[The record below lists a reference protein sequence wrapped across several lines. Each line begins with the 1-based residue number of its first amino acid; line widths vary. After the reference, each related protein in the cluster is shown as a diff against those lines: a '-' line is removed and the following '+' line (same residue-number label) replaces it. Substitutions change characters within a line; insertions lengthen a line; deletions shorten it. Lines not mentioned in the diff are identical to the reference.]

1 MLTRARSFLAS
12 NRDASQLVKRAK
24 KFSIQLPGVGK
35 VPVPPP
41 DQLAFFGAL
50 GALAAVGLIEWPV
63 ALAIGAGQA
72 LVARHLG
79 ERSAA
84 QPAAPSAGDHDGADP
99 ARGAAPASKAAAPR
113 KAAPRKAAQRK
124 APPTA
129 TPRKA

>member
-12 NRDASQLVKRAK
+12 NRDASQLVTRAK
-24 KFSIQLPGVGK
+24 KFSIQLPVVGK

-72 LVARHLG
+72 VVARHLD

-84 QPAAPSAGDHDGADP
+84 QPAAPSAGDHDAAAP
-99 ARGAAPASKAAAPR
+99 AKGAAPTGKVAAPR

-124 APPTA
+124 AAPTA